1 MACNTVSENQLMVLT
16 SDGRLS
22 LIEVDLINN
31 NSLQIQ
37 RYAQS
42 ETRNRIPRPV
52 LGLEDMIPGIYRF
65 PSTDEF
71 MIFVISISR

>member
-31 NSLQIQ
+31 NNLQIQ
-37 RYAQS
+37 RHGKG
-42 ETRNRIPRPV
+42 ETSNHIQRPV
-52 LGLEDMIPGIYRF
+52 LCLEDMIPGIY
-65 PSTDEF
+65 
-71 MIFVISISR
+71 